1 MGGTQ
6 NDYTDNISR
15 YFKEIGDCKPL
26 SLKDERDLIAKAKNG
41 DIEAR
46 NLLIK
51 SNLKFVVSIAKSYKG
66 MGIPMDELISEGNM
80 GLMKGIDRFD
90 ASNDVKLITYAVF
103 WIKESITSSIKRER
117 ARVDVTQI
125 DELAAMSRNN
135 DGYVEYN
142 IEDKSSDDDEKEI
155 NNIDSIMGMLTEK
168 EKNVIVSVYGLDG
181 KKAMTFQEVGKK
193 MHISSERARQI
204 KIDAIDKVRIAAM
217 LLE

>member
-6 NDYTDNISR
+6 NDYTENITR

-41 DIEAR
+41 DINAR
-46 NLLIK
+46 NLLVK
-51 SNLKFVVSIAKSYKG
+51 SNLKFVVAIAKSYKG
-66 MGIPMDELISEGNM
+66 MGIPMDELISEGNI

-103 WIKESITSSIKRER
+103 WIRESITSSIKRER
-117 ARVDVTQI
+117 NRIDQTQI
-125 DELAAMSRNN
+125 DELAVMSSNN
-135 DGYVEYN
+135 DGCIEYN
-142 IEDKSSDDDEKEI
+142 IEDKSHDDDEQGL
-155 NNIDSIMGMLTEK
+155 NNIDSIMDMLTEK

-193 MHISSERARQI
+193 LHISSERARQI

-217 LLE
+217 ASE